1 MIRYWI
7 RLTRMPATRLARRM
21 FDWDH
26 GRAKRGTGCHDMKQI
41 FEKCDLID
49 AYNDKSDD
57 PGLVNRVKNRLHQDD
72 INQRRNDMMNMSRMK
87 TYRVLNAAPLFVDTG
102 PAPHLRVALTREQR
116 SVLSKFRS
124 GTLPLAIETGRNKQ
138 TPLPQR
144 LCTRCDAQVMED
156 EEHFLFHCPQYHQLR
171 QTICEGLL
179 ADDVDMKSLFDS
191 DTAIKKLSRYIVDS
205 LKLRRNWMIN
215 SGLFWIYVQA
225 K

>member
-72 INQRRNDMMNMSRMK
+72 INQRRNDMMNMCRMK

-116 SVLSKFRS
+116 VVQVPKWHPAAGHRDR
-124 GTLPLAIETGRNKQ
+124 AVQ
-138 TPLPQR
+138 T
-144 LCTRCDAQVMED
+144 
-156 EEHFLFHCPQYHQLR
+156 
-171 QTICEGLL
+171 
-179 ADDVDMKSLFDS
+179 
-191 DTAIKKLSRYIVDS
+191 DTAASAPVYTMWCTGDGRRRTFSISLSTIPSAQTNYLWRTPRWWCWYEIIIW
-205 LKLRRNWMIN
+205 LGYGN
-215 SGLFWIYVQA
+215 
-225 K
+225 